1 MLHFPDLLLAMTSS
15 EVWGWSSYF
24 EELARFLQSA
34 ANNYGSAN
42 SQYALYCINRLSIC
56 HRNVN
61 YLKETIE
68 RSNNQDLSSTLREL
82 NELLDCISAMYEQW
96 NAYSQIIDTQI
107 PQYQYQVPTQ
117 ARQGMRGRPRFEI
130 NRDQLVYPQSL
141 SFSWSEI
148 ASLLN
153 VSRMT
158 IYRRRRDY
166 GLLDERSQSM
176 SDDELRR
183 FIQELRTQLPDVG
196 ETLVIGRLRSLGYH
210 IARERVRQCIRSTDP
225 LNAAL
230 RWHGVTLRR
239 PYSVPG
245 PNSLW
250 HIGEHWVVGGGGG
263 GGT

>member
-1 MLHFPDLLLAMTSS
+1 MSKLSRVNYTWDTSLDTHNFYAEKTSLYTPKIRTANNISPPKSITKATPMLHFPDLLLAMTSS

-148 ASLLN
+148 A
-153 VSRMT
+153 
-158 IYRRRRDY
+158 
-166 GLLDERSQSM
+166 
-176 SDDELRR
+176 
-183 FIQELRTQLPDVG
+183 
-196 ETLVIGRLRSLGYH
+196 
-210 IARERVRQCIRSTDP
+210 
-225 LNAAL
+225 
-230 RWHGVTLRR
+230 
-239 PYSVPG
+239 
-245 PNSLW
+245 
-250 HIGEHWVVGGGGG
+250 
-263 GGT
+263 